1 MKSINKFISFFLVVL
16 CFSAAIHAFDGVT
29 HTEADLQKHYI
40 QGSDV
45 KVANNGIFVNF
56 EGTMLNVSSLFID
69 DAGVYIIG
77 LGTCRRCGY
86 PNDDMGKCQ
95 NPKCSNYRKG

>member
-1 MKSINKFISFFLVVL
+1 MVSKFISFFLIIL
-16 CFSAAIHAFDGVT
+16 CCASAVQAFDGST
-29 HTEADLQKHYI
+29 ITASGLEKHYI

-56 EGTMLNVSSLFID
+56 DGTILNVSAVFID
-69 DAGVYIIG
+69 EAGAYITG
-77 LGTCRRCGY
+77 LGSCRRCGF

-95 NPKCSNYRKG
+95 NPNCPNYRKG